1 MENTISSFFFI
12 NIFCCYLSLF
22 SSHEIVGI
30 VKEVG
35 SNVERVKIGDHVGVG
50 TYVNS
55 CRECEYC
62 DEGLEVQCIKGAV
75 YTFDGIDTDG
85 SVTKGGYSSYYVVHQ
100 R

>member
-1 MENTISSFFFI
+1 M
-12 NIFCCYLSLF
+12 LF

-35 SNVERVKIGDHVGVG
+35 SNVEGVKPGDHVGVG

-75 YTFDGIDTDG
+75 LTFDGIDTDG